1 MPSSASDPRPIPA
14 PIPRVETMSVV
25 EITAGLVGRGVSVG
39 GRGVSVGGSG
49 MTVGGRVE
57 SGEAVR
63 DRGVPVAGVALGG
76 CRVGVSVSIGV

>member
-39 GRGVSVGGSG
+39 GNGV
-49 MTVGGRVE
+49 TVGGRVE

-63 DRGVPVAGVALGG
+63 EMGVPVAGVALGG